1 MGYTCRVNLFPNPLF
16 SPDGFRYGAW
26 GANYTKCMA
35 GDGMLDVSKSTE
47 NDGLGT
53 FVEIRAKLLTPG
65 VEYVFSAQ
73 PEDDA
78 ADRLAFWYSKDKS
91 VSVERDGDGRM
102 TVRFTASDYGYQR
115 CFFHNGVWS
124 RPLLES
130 ASTFDESLPYF
141 DYATMPRSGGG
152 IRPSPLASP
161 LFFHYQKSGE
171 ATTST
176 LERELKSLLW
186 SRL

>member
-1 MGYTCRVNLFPNPLF
+1 MGYTRRVNLFPNPLF
-16 SPDGFRYGAW
+16 SPTGFRYGAW
-26 GANYTKCMA
+26 SADYVKCMA
-35 GDGMLDVSKSTE
+35 GDGMLDVSKSTAD
-47 NDGLGT
+47 DGYGP
-53 FVEIRAKLLTPG
+53 FVEIHAKLLTPG

-78 ADRLAFWYSKDKS
+78 ADRLAFWYAENESAS
-91 VSVERDGDGRM
+91 VGRDGDGRM

-141 DYATMPRSGGG
+141 DYKTMPLGGG
-152 IRPSPLASP
+152 YSS
-161 LFFHYQKSGE
+161 
-171 ATTST
+171 
-176 LERELKSLLW
+176 
-186 SRL
+186 